1 MDVIS
6 VAGQDIPIN
15 IVEEFGDD
23 RLAEYDSTHR
33 CINIGKEVLKTKEL
47 FRSTLVHEIIHC
59 ALDLSGANYNMPL
72 KTEEQVVT
80 AIEALAVPAV
90 VKLWGYMSG

>member
-80 AIEALAVPAV
+80 AVEALAVPAV

>member
-1 MDVIS
+1 MDVINI
-6 VAGQDIPIN
+6 AGQDIPIN
-15 IVEEFGDD
+15 IVEEFGDE

-59 ALDLSGANYNMPL
+59 ALDLSGANYNMPV
-72 KTEEQVVT
+72 KTEEQIVMAV
-80 AIEALAVPAV
+80 EALAVPAV
-90 VKLWGYMSG
+90 VKVWGLLSD